1 MRTRYNSH
9 ISGYYTASFA
19 TIDFGVFMMK
29 FLEEL
34 TDLVFVEDLP
44 QKSDIIFIPG
54 GRYGALALQ
63 AARLYKEGMAP
74 LILPSGK
81 YSKLVGFFEG
91 PADMP
96 DSALKNCPTEWAFM
110 DHILRSQGRTRGC
123 YFERRSGHF
132 YLRECYF
139 LPGRQQTVS
148 DCIYARLLYAAR
160 LTMPKDAGSTMK
172 YYIRIPV
179 FSSVR
184 SAPRTYPGITG
195 TWTKEKLIQSLAR
208 YPAWGISFTRL
219 YANMA

>member
-1 MRTRYNSH
+1 
-9 ISGYYTASFA
+9 
-19 TIDFGVFMMK
+19 MMK

-110 DHILRSQGRTRGC
+110 DHILRSQGVPADAILKEDQATFTYENAIFSRQTTDRLGLHIRRAIICCQAYHAKRCRIYYEILYPDTQIFICPVSTQDISRNNWYRDERKIDTVLGEISRLGDQFHQIVRQYGMDQQKKHRRNDNDNGC
-123 YFERRSGHF
+123 
-132 YLRECYF
+132 
-139 LPGRQQTVS
+139 
-148 DCIYARLLYAAR
+148 
-160 LTMPKDAGSTMK
+160 K
-172 YYIRIPV
+172 
-179 FSSVR
+179 
-184 SAPRTYPGITG
+184 
-195 TWTKEKLIQSLAR
+195 
-208 YPAWGISFTRL
+208 
-219 YANMA
+219 